1 MPKQPVRTA
10 TDKPEVLAT
19 DRVEFKLVQKT
30 RGRPPKL
37 QAPPIPAFKMSEEEA
52 QLFDY
57 FIRAFMEDYPGM
69 MNTDLLDLPII
80 AAEYIKYLR
89 LVAKELES
97 GELVTMS
104 RQHPGSM
111 YARFKSQILGA
122 TRQQRTK
129 NEKPKEDDSESFWNK
144 WAVS

>member
-1 MPKQPVRTA
+1 MPRNPA
-10 TDKPEVLAT
+10 DKPEVLAT
-19 DRVEFKLVQKT
+19 ERVEFKLVQKT
-30 RGRPPKL
+30 AGRPRKL
-37 QAPPIPAFKMSEEEA
+37 QAPPIPYFKMSEDEA
-52 QLFDY
+52 VMFDY
-57 FIRAFMEDYPGM
+57 FIRAFQEDYPGM
-69 MNTDLLDLPII
+69 KNTDLLDLPLI

-122 TRQQRTK
+122 TRQQRMK
-129 NEKPKEDDSESFWNK
+129 MEKPEEDDSMDFWKNLS
-144 WAVS
+144 VS